1 MSIFK
6 SLYEEAFQFQSEF
19 DLLERKENGVYYT
32 PFEIAY
38 ELVSK
43 ALFNYL
49 SNKGCD
55 QNSLKHFMD
64 YEAINIHKAN
74 NIASFNNDI
83 KADKKSNK
91 YESLELEFIVDKEY
105 EQKQLI
111 RKWIR
116 NIKFTDISCGSGN
129 FVFAYLDLLSHIY
142 EKMQVDL
149 NEDMEEILS
158 NFHLNDINEKSVQTL
173 VSLLSKCSDYY
184 YRCNVYTLDGL
195 TELQYDP
202 VFKNVLYQGGF
213 DIVVGNPPY
222 LGERANKHIFAKYR
236 YHEATKKYYRGKM
249 DLLYFF
255 IYKGIEFLSD
265 EGVMSYITSS
275 YFTTADYADYLRSYL
290 RENVNFISIKVGNFN
305 TAFNSISDLSMIMF
319 VLTKKSEDKE
329 DVSCELSLGN
339 KYYLVQD
346 NLYDFDGR
354 IGVYDRDLLS
364 QELLEMR
371 NKFQFSIGD
380 FCNVNQGLVTGA
392 DKLSGSK
399 ARAYKLPIN
408 ERAIFVY
415 ELEEIKR
422 IFGDKYFDGD
432 KPIDIFKPFVKNSE
446 INKDGYKFSNRYLL
460 YFEKDEILQYPE
472 ILAYLENFKMILSK
486 RREAKLNKKMWYE
499 LQWPREKEI
508 FEGKKIIIP
517 SRAFKMRCTYV
528 REPLYGS
535 ADVYFMNLDAQ
546 RTVDVLKDKSSRF
559 KNLTVEHIKS
569 VEEEILIALSKYLN
583 SPIVSNWLMYM
594 GKRKGQVLELY
605 ATPLKEI
612 PIFETEAFML
622 EIINILNRFVIPA

>member
-6 SLYEEAFQFQSEF
+6 DLYDEAIKFQCQVELP
-19 DLLERKENGVYYT
+19 DLKENGYIM
-32 PFEIAY
+32 PFDIAY

-49 SNKGCD
+49 SIKGCD
-55 QNSLKHFMD
+55 IQNLKRVMN
-64 YEAINIHKAN
+64 YESMHIHNAENLVDEKLGF
-74 NIASFNNDI
+74 IY
-83 KADKKSNK
+83 DKKSK
-91 YESLELEFIVDKEY
+91 KFESLELEFIVDKEF
-105 EQKQLI
+105 EKKQT
-111 RKWIR
+111 IR
-116 NIKFTDISCGSGN
+116 NLIKNLKFADINCDNGN
-129 FVFAYLDLLSHIY
+129 FVFAYLELLNTMY
-142 EKMQVDL
+142 EKMEL
-149 NEDMEEILS
+149 SLEEDISEIFS
-158 NFHLNDINEKSVQTL
+158 NFYLNDIFDESIENLKA
-173 VSLLSKCSDYY
+173 LLSKYSEHYVN
-184 YRCNVYTLDGL
+184 CNIFNLDGL
-195 TELQYDP
+195 TELESAPQ
-202 VFKNVLYQGGF
+202 FKAALLEGGF
-213 DIVVGNPPY
+213 DIIVGNPPFM
-222 LGERANKHIFAKYR
+222 GERAHRHIFSKYK
-236 YHEATKKYYRGKM
+236 YHDATKKYYIGKM

-255 IYKGIEFLSD
+255 IYKGIEFLSQD
-265 EGVMSYITSS
+265 GMMAYITAS
-275 YFTTADYADYLRSYL
+275 YFTTADYAVHLREYL
-290 RENVNFISIKVGNFN
+290 RENVDFISINVGNFK
-305 TAFNSISDLSMIMF
+305 TATGPTSELSMIMF
-319 VLTKKSEDKE
+319 VITKKNDERKNE
-329 DVSCELSLGN
+329 ISCELSLGS
-339 KYYLVQD
+339 KYYILQD

-354 IGVYDRDLLS
+354 IAVYDRDLLT
-364 QELLEMR
+364 QELNDMK

-422 IFGDKYFDGD
+422 IFGDKYMNGD
-432 KPIDIFKPFVKNSE
+432 KPIDIFKPFIKNSE

-472 ILAYLENFKMILSK
+472 IMAYLENFKGILSK

-508 FEGKKIIIP
+508 FERKKIIIP

-535 ADVYFMNLDAQ
+535 ADVYFMNLDIE
-546 RTVDVLKDKSSRF
+546 RSVEILNKKSKRF
-559 KNLTVEHIKS
+559 RYLTVEQMRS

-605 ATPLKEI
+605 ANPLKEI
-612 PIFETEAFML
+612 PIFETESFMIEIMSIL
-622 EIINILNRFVIPA
+622 EKFAKH